1 MRSFLQ
7 WRIMKS
13 TQKSSE
19 HFRGKH
25 WTIFTISILKGN
37 EGLAFV
43 VLLAKS
49 CSYVTAKCCMKIW
62 EIGPNRLNSHG
73 ALLCYKLPNCWSNVT
88 HLVPGVQCVSASWRN
103 VGKKQ
108 RNSRPG
114 EMLNRDLLCQH
125 SDNFSSISCGSR
137 VCVASRRA
145 EPRNVND
152 RSDHL

>member
-1 MRSFLQ
+1 MSLSKHACFKRKKLNKKFDIVIQNHSDINQFLLFYVNNLQYFKYLIFVCSFLQ

-13 TQKSSE
+13 TLKSSE

-25 WTIFTISILKGN
+25 QTIFTISILKGN

-73 ALLCYKLPNCWSNVT
+73 AMLCYRLIKCYTS
-88 HLVPGVQCVSASWRN
+88 SAW
-103 VGKKQ
+103 
-108 RNSRPG
+108 
-114 EMLNRDLLCQH
+114 CA
-125 SDNFSSISCGSR
+125 
-137 VCVASRRA
+137 VCVCELKECGEKA
-145 EPRNVND
+145 EEF
-152 RSDHL
+152 